1 MSHATAPS
9 DVASAVE
16 PDTRLAETRAL
27 SGTGLRVANLDASAL
42 EAAAAGLESD
52 ILRHIVLARAMSISV
67 EHYDGESL
75 TLAAPLAP
83 NVNDKGCAFGGS
95 LVSVMTLA
103 GWGLVKLALDRHGR
117 DCDIYVQD
125 SDVRYLAPVWND
137 FTAVARLIDR
147 ESFASM
153 IEALTLRGRARTRVR
168 CIVPL
173 PDGTA
178 AATLEA
184 RFVAIERR

>member
-1 MSHATAPS
+1 MASTS
-9 DVASAVE
+9 DPASA
-16 PDTRLAETRAL
+16 
-27 SGTGLRVANLDASAL
+27 AL
-42 EAAAAGLESD
+42 ERE
-52 ILRHIVLARAMSISV
+52 ILTHIPLARAMGLAV
-67 EHYDGESL
+67 DAYDGDSL
-75 TLAAPLAP
+75 TVSAPLAP

-103 GWGLVKLALDRHGR
+103 GWALVKLALDRHGK

-125 SDVRYLAPVWND
+125 SDVRYLAPVWDD

-153 IEALTLRGRARTRVR
+153 FETLAGRGRARTRVR
-168 CIVPL
+168 CLVPL
-173 PDGTA
+173 ADGSA